1 MACWLGLQDKAFT
14 LPRRNTLTRLRVRFG
29 HSPRMEDAVRT
40 LVVTFLTLVSL
51 FGFTRPTSAIAQ
63 QSSSIGEVHFAT
75 TCDEGVVTDFD
86 RAVALLHSFEFAESR
101 QTFEA
106 VATADP
112 GCAMAHWGIAMTYYH
127 PLWAPPR
134 PNDVE
139 HGSAAADAALA
150 MASSEREAG
159 FIEAIATF
167 YRDYEILD
175 HRTHAMAYEEAM
187 ELVTAGHPEDPEAAI
202 FHQLA
207 VLSNADPT
215 DETYAVQR
223 MTGAFF
229 EGLFADMPEHPGLA
243 HYIIHS
249 YDYPPLS
256 AMAVEAAHRYLE
268 IAPSL
273 AHAVHMSSHIFTQ
286 EGMWEASIDAN
297 LRSVTSAREAGE
309 KLGTVVQ
316 AQRGEMH
323 ASDYRVYA
331 FLQQGENKAAREI
344 VAHIE
349 AFEGLHWEVGV
360 VAFNA
365 SAAPVRYAMERHAW
379 TEAAALEEAT
389 EAEQASDA
397 YQNQA
402 AAAMRHWA
410 RAVGAARSGDIN
422 GARAALTRVT
432 RSALES
438 RDHPYVWVRN
448 TTEVFRLQ
456 AEGWLAL
463 AEDRGDEAIQFM
475 REAAALED
483 QTDKESLSP
492 GRVLPAHEQLGDML
506 MELEQA
512 EEAFREYAES
522 LSHAAR
528 RFNSIYG
535 MARSAQAWGR
545 GDLAAHSYRL
555 LLELAVA
562 DSPRPEVAEAREYMA
577 MGD

>member
-1 MACWLGLQDKAFT
+1 MGCWFKLQNRAFA
-14 LPRRNTLTRLRVRFG
+14 LPRRNTLARIRVRFG

-40 LVVTFLTLVSL
+40 PVVAFLTLVFLANPSL
-51 FGFTRPTSAIAQ
+51 AIAQ
-63 QSSSIGEVHFAT
+63 ESSSIGEVHFVT
-75 TCDEGVVTDFD
+75 TCDESVGADFD
-86 RAVALLHSFEFAESR
+86 RAVALLHSFEFALSM
-101 QTFEA
+101 QMFEA
-106 VATADP
+106 VAEADP
-112 GCAMAHWGIAMTYYH
+112 GCAMAHWGVAMTYYH

-134 PNDVE
+134 PADVE
-139 HGSAAADAALA
+139 AGSAAAQTAVT
-150 MASSEREAG
+150 MASSERESA
-159 FIEAIATF
+159 FIEAISAF
-167 YRDYEILD
+167 YLDYEILD
-175 HRTHAMAYEEAM
+175 HRTHAVAYEEAM
-187 ELVTAGHPEDPEAAI
+187 ETVAAENPDDPEAAI

-215 DETYAVQR
+215 DESYAVQR
-223 MTGAFF
+223 NTGAFF
-229 EGLFADMPEHPGLA
+229 EGLFDDMPEHPGLA

-256 AMAVEAAHRYLE
+256 AMAVNAAHRYLE

-297 LRSVTSAREAGE
+297 RRSVAASRDAG
-309 KLGTVVQ
+309 KRLGTVVN

-331 FLQQGENKAAREI
+331 FLQQGEDEAAREI

-349 AFEGLHWEVGV
+349 AYEGLHWEVGV

-379 TEAAALEEAT
+379 NEAAALSEAT

-410 RAVGAARSGDIN
+410 RAVGAARGGDIA
-422 GARAALTRVT
+422 GARGAIRHVT
-432 RSALES
+432 RFAAES
-438 RDHPYVWVRN
+438 SNHPYVWVRN

-456 AEGWLAL
+456 AKGWLAL
-463 AEDRGDEAIQFM
+463 AEDRNEQALQFM
-475 REAAALED
+475 RLAASLED

-492 GRVLPAHEQLGDML
+492 GRVLPAHEQLADML
-506 MELEQA
+506 MELGQP
-512 EEAFREYAES
+512 EEAFREYAVS
-522 LSHAAR
+522 LDHAAR

-535 MARSAQAWGR
+535 MARSALAWGR

-555 LLELAVA
+555 LLN
-562 DSPRPEVAEAREYMA
+562 
-577 MGD
+577 

>member
-1 MACWLGLQDKAFT
+1 MAVIIGVAI
-14 LPRRNTLTRLRVRFG
+14 
-29 HSPRMEDAVRT
+29 
-40 LVVTFLTLVSL
+40 
-51 FGFTRPTSAIAQ
+51 PTTAISQ
-63 QSSSIGEVHFAT
+63 ESSDIGEVHFAT
-75 TCDEGVVTDFD
+75 TCDEGVGETFD

-106 VATADP
+106 VAAADP

-223 MTGAFF
+223 KTGAFF
-229 EGLFADMPEHPGLA
+229 EAMFDEMPEHPGLA

-268 IAPSL
+268 IAPTL

-286 EGMWEASIDAN
+286 EGMWDASIDAN
-297 LRSVTSAREAGE
+297 RRSVASARDAGE
-309 KLGTVVQ
+309 RLGTVVH

-323 ASDYRVYA
+323 ALDYRAYA
-331 FLQQGENKAAREI
+331 FLQQGRNEAAREI
-344 VAHIE
+344 VAHID

-365 SAAPVRYAMERHAW
+365 SAVPVRYTLERHAW
-379 TEAAALEEAT
+379 EEAAALPEAT
-389 EAEQASDA
+389 EAQNASDA
-397 YQNQA
+397 YQNQT
-402 AAAMRHWA
+402 AAAMRYWA
-410 RAVGAARSGDIN
+410 RAVGAARSGDVDR
-422 GARAALTRVT
+422 ARDELAHVT
-432 RSALES
+432 EFATASS
-438 RDHPYVWVRN
+438 DHPYVWVRN

-456 AEGWLAL
+456 AEAWLAL
-463 AEDRGDEAIQFM
+463 AEDRGEQALQLM
-475 REAAALED
+475 REAVAIED

-492 GRVLPAHEQLGDML
+492 GRVLPSHEQLGDML
-506 MELEQA
+506 MELGQA

-522 LSHAAR
+522 LKYADQ

-535 MARSAQAWGR
+535 MARSAHDWGR
-545 GDLAAHSYRL
+545 GDLATHSYRL
-555 LLELAVA
+555 LLELAVT
-562 DSPRPEVAEAREYMA
+562 DSPRPEVAEAREYLA
-577 MGD
+577 SKD